1 MTRFLILAFYLCFC
15 SLCYAQDMKIQDTFF
30 GHRFGSRMYH
40 MNDVFKSKG
49 RLLETK
55 EDRVIGY
62 DLSLGGI
69 EWKFIEC
76 EYYNDQFFSIQLS
89 INYKTNETA
98 QESYLFLKD
107 KLKRRYGT
115 PKISIRDTGEESYWS
130 DAENSSMLYV
140 YKGESKG
147 GEIYYYLNLMYW
159 NIDLSE
165 EKYNESNSEL

>member
-1 MTRFLILAFYLCFC
+1 M
-15 SLCYAQDMKIQDTFF
+15 
-30 GHRFGSRMYH
+30 
-40 MNDVFKSKG
+40 
-49 RLLETK
+49 
-55 EDRVIGY
+55 
-62 DLSLGGI
+62 
-69 EWKFIEC
+69 
-76 EYYNDQFFSIQLS
+76 
-89 INYKTNETA
+89 
-98 QESYLFLKD
+98 
-107 KLKRRYGT
+107 KRRYGT